1 MIPLALRQSLEKCTT
16 LPSLPTV
23 VQRVIELARDPHANV
38 QDIGATISND
48 PALSV
53 RLLSLANTVFYSADR
68 PAEDLRQAVNRI
80 GIERTLS
87 LALGCSLVSATG
99 TQDAPGLNLERYWQR
114 SLICALSAKSLAE
127 TLELDGES
135 GALFTASLLQDI
147 GMLALY
153 AADAGRYRPLL
164 ESARSHEELVTQ
176 ERRVYGIDHAEVG
189 GWLAEKWQLSE
200 RTSRWILHSHDSMVS
215 AETRGQRAGNC
226 IIASGVLADAWLEG
240 EASLSVA
247 MASLDFHFGLETPQ
261 MISKIM
267 LLQEQLP
274 AVASL
279 YQVALPARLD
289 ANDLM
294 FEAKLLL
301 AERNARLQ
309 QDLARQQ
316 KEIEAL
322 RQEHEALSVQAR
334 FDPLTKL
341 YNRLHLEKL
350 LRERF
355 DEACNCG
362 RALSVIFIDLDH
374 FKAIN
379 DDFGHYVGDQV
390 LQSFA
395 GLLSRMLEGRDDIH
409 VGRYGGEEFVV
420 VLPGREACLAK
431 EFAGQI
437 RERLSAAP
445 LCQVQGKSIFVTA
458 SYGVAS
464 IGEDCGLCDCG
475 IDALLKA
482 ADRNMYEAKRIGRN
496 RITLSSD
503 IPYLSRA

>member
-1 MIPLALRQSLEKCTT
+1 MIPPALRQSLENCAT

-23 VQRVIELARDPHANV
+23 VQRVIELARDPNTNV
-38 QDIGATISND
+38 QEIGAAISND

-53 RLLSLANTVFYSADR
+53 RLLSLANTVFYAADR

-153 AADAGRYRPLL
+153 AADAKHYRPLL

-176 ERRVYGIDHAEVG
+176 ERRAYGIDHAEVG

-200 RTSRWILHSHDSMVS
+200 RTARWIRHSHDGMLS
-215 AETRGQRAGNC
+215 AETRSQQSTNC
-226 IIASGVLADAWLEG
+226 IIASGLLADAWLEG
-240 EASLSVA
+240 EASLSVV
-247 MASLDFHFGLETPQ
+247 MASLDSHFGLETPQ

-267 LLQEQLP
+267 TLQEQLP

-279 YQVALPARLD
+279 YQVSLPARLD

-322 RQEHEALSVQAR
+322 RQEHEALSLQAR

-350 LRERF
+350 LRSLF
-355 DEACNCG
+355 DEACESD
-362 RALSVIFIDLDH
+362 RPLTVIFIDLDR

-379 DDFGHYVGDQV
+379 DDFGHSVGDEV
-390 LQSFA
+390 LKNFA
-395 GLLSRMLEGRDDIH
+395 SLLRHTLDDNNGIH
-409 VGRYGGEEFVV
+409 AGRYGGEEFVV
-420 VLPGREACLAK
+420 ALPGQGACQAK
-431 EFAGQI
+431 AFAEHLQA
-437 RERLSAAP
+437 ELSVMP
-445 LCQVQGKSIFVTA
+445 LCQVQGKSIYVTA
-458 SYGVAS
+458 SYGIATTEQDRRFFS
-464 IGEDCGLCDCG
+464 YG
-475 IDALLKA
+475 IEALLNA
-482 ADRNMYEAKRIGRN
+482 ADRSMYEAKRIGRN
-496 RITLSSD
+496 RITLSTPALYPNS
-503 IPYLSRA
+503 A